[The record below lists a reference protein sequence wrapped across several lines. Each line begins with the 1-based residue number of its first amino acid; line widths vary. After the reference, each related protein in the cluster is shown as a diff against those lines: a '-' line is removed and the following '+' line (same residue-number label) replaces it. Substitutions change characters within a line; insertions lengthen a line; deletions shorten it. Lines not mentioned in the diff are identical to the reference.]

1 MSLGASALVAGYGS
15 RPVLRGVDLDL
26 VPGGLTALIGPNGA
40 GKSTLL
46 RLLAGRDRPTR
57 GSAAHGVG
65 VRPAYFA
72 QDQAEHLDP
81 SNTAFDEVY
90 QAAPASWDIQAV
102 RDLLGRFLF
111 SGEQQFKSVATL
123 SGGERSRVA
132 LAKLLLRPNNLLLL
146 DEPTNHLDVATRE
159 RLEETLSSYSGT
171 LVVATHD
178 RYLINRL
185 ATKVIEVADGSVH
198 AYPGTYADYV
208 RAKSAPTAPPP
219 ADALE
224 APASRP
230 RVAPPSADQDSLRTP
245 GGALREPQDPAA
257 RRRLAADLREAE
269 RQVTAAED
277 RLRAVEATLSDPGA
291 FQGDLADLGR
301 EHARLLLEIE
311 RLTTRWSELAEAAE
325 GAA

>member
-1 MSLGASALVAGYGS
+1 M
-15 RPVLRGVDLDL
+15 
-26 VPGGLTALIGPNGA
+26 
-40 GKSTLL
+40 
-46 RLLAGRDRPTR
+46 
-57 GSAAHGVG
+57 
-65 VRPAYFA
+65 
-72 QDQAEHLDP
+72 
-81 SNTAFDEVY
+81 
-90 QAAPASWDIQAV
+90 

-111 SGEQQFKSVATL
+111 TGEQQFKPVATL

-159 RLEETLSSYSGT
+159 RLEETLSTYSGT

-185 ATKVIEVADGSVH
+185 ATKVNEVADGGIR

-208 RAKSAPTAPPP
+208 RAKAAPVAPPP
-219 ADALE
+219 GDALV

-230 RVAPPSADQDSLRTP
+230 RVSLPSAD
-245 GGALREPQDPAA
+245 QDPAA

-277 RLRAVEATLSDPGA
+277 RLRAVEAALSDPTS
-291 FQGDLADLGR
+291 FQGDLNALSR
-301 EHARLLLEIE
+301 EHATLLEQVE
-311 RLTTRWSELAEAAE
+311 TLTTRWAELAEAAE